1 MCGASA
7 AVSRTKRALLS
18 EMVISRQIEQD
29 KVQYST
35 VQYSTVQNR
44 TGERKEGLR
53 RRRKSKMERCC
64 STDVIETVMIR

>member
-35 VQYSTVQNR
+35 VQYRIEQVR
-44 TGERKEGLR
+44 GRRGLGGGERVKW
-53 RRRKSKMERCC
+53 SAAAAQ
-64 STDVIETVMIR
+64 T